1 MTFKYI
7 LLGGIAA
14 ISMVPMQALA
24 ERVLSF
30 TTSTTPSAP
39 ESPILEAWAKEIEEG
54 TDGEIKI
61 EFYYQQSLSK
71 LGDNLDA
78 VSSGLA
84 DMGLVV
90 PAYSRQKLPLNY
102 LSSTSTGTGDPF
114 AILKAWSAT
123 RENFPVIAAED
134 TANGVHFLASHS
146 IGSVLFV
153 GDKAYNSPDDLDGAT
168 MRLSSHYAYAAKADN
183 WNVNPARIR
192 SPETYTSLE
201 KGTITGATTYTGQIY
216 QYKLNEVA
224 DNVTVLNLGQH
235 MNVYYMSLDTWNDLS
250 TEEQAVFNDLA
261 GPLMEDLA
269 QVEIE
274 YAAEV
279 LEAVAKDETYPMKIT
294 YLSDAQRAVWAENLK
309 KSYLNNVANAAKV
322 SADAPEIGE
331 FYLNQIDAQAEEI
344 KSGGYPWN

>member
-1 MTFKYI
+1 MKFKYV

-14 ISMVPMQALA
+14 ISMFPMQALA
-24 ERVLSF
+24 GKVLSF
-30 TTSTTPSAP
+30 TTSSTPSAP
-39 ESPILEAWAKEIEEG
+39 QSPILEAWAKKIDAG
-54 TDGEIKI
+54 TNGDVKI

-78 VSSGLA
+78 ISSGLA

-102 LSSTSTGTGDPF
+102 LSSTSTGTGDPY
-114 AILKAWSAT
+114 AILNAWSAT
-123 RENFPVIAAED
+123 RENFPAIAAED
-134 TANGVHFLASHS
+134 KANGMHFLASHS

-168 MRLSSHYAYAAKADN
+168 MRLSSHYAYATKAGK

-216 QYKLNEVA
+216 QFKLNEVA

-235 MNVYYMSLDTWNDLS
+235 MNVYYMNLDTWGDLS
-250 TEEQAVFNDLA
+250 TEEQAVFNGA
-261 GPLMEDLA
+261 ARQLMEDLA

-279 LEAVAKDETYPMKIT
+279 LESVEKEATYPMKIT
-294 YLSDAQRAVWAENLK
+294 YLSDAERAVWSENLK
-309 KSYLNNVANAAKV
+309 KSYLNNVANATKV

-331 FYLNQIDAQAEEI
+331 FYLNQIDAQAVEI
-344 KSGGYPWN
+344 KTGGYPWN